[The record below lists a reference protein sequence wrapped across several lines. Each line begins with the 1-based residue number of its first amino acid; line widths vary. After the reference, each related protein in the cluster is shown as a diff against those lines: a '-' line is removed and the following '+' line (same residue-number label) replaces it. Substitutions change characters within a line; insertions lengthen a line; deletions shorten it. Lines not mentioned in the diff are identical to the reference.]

1 MTGTPN
7 SKRRLSA
14 AALVFAGLGAAVPA
28 GFADDLRLIGD
39 SRLSGDVLAIR
50 DDGSVDL
57 ASPLSPD
64 PLRLKASAVRQ
75 VVFSDPFKLPDL
87 PTARVELINGD
98 LLPVL
103 VESLDE
109 DALQVSSPVA
119 GSLKI
124 PRTAIKSLQLG
135 VYPDRFIYSGPGDD
149 RSEWVN
155 DAGNASAWSFSQ
167 GELQIEGPGR
177 IARAL
182 PAAEQFVVRFDFTW
196 SANPNLQFYFA
207 DPLEGQNQAAD
218 RYYLQFGPAGMEVK
232 RESKG
237 PKRWQS
243 LHSLNRQPSHY
254 IASRIHVEI
263 RVDRR
268 QQMLELLINGEFEN
282 RFWDPIAG
290 APTAG
295 GIAFVSNAQPNTT
308 QTIHNVEVLHW
319 DAAGDRHR
327 TEERGDVSVDALIST
342 HGDRMEGNLQE
353 IRQTEEGPVFV
364 FKSDFLDA
372 PAQLGELDVS
382 TIFFAGGEEPAEPVN
397 AHPFSLKLHGN
408 GVLQVASC
416 TFAGEVVEASHPL
429 LGALSLRRNGVTA
442 LERSASKSPDV
453 PKP

>member
-1 MTGTPN
+1 M
-7 SKRRLSA
+7 S
-14 AALVFAGLGAAVPA
+14 
-28 GFADDLRLIGD
+28 FADDLRLLGD

-64 PLRLKASAVRQ
+64 PLRLKASAIRQ

-87 PTARVELINGD
+87 PTARVELTNGD

-103 VESLDE
+103 VESLDK
-109 DALQVSSPVA
+109 DVLHVSSPIA

-124 PRTAIKSLQLG
+124 PRGAIKSLQMG
-135 VYPDRFIYSGPGDD
+135 VYPDRYIYSGPGDD

-155 DAGNASAWSFSQ
+155 EGGTAWSVGQ
-167 GELQIEGPGR
+167 RELEIEGPGR

-182 PAAEQFVVRFDFTW
+182 PAAEQFVVRFDFAW

-207 DPLEGQNQAAD
+207 DPLEGLNQAAD
-218 RYYLQFGPAGMEVK
+218 RYYLQFGAAGMEVK

-237 PKRWQS
+237 PKRWQP
-243 LHSLNRQPSHY
+243 LHSLNRQPGHY

-295 GIAFVSNAQPNTT
+295 GIAFVSNAQPATI
-308 QTIHNVEVLHW
+308 QTIRNIEVLHW

-327 TEERGDVSVDALIST
+327 TEERGDESVDALIST

-353 IRQTEEGPVFV
+353 ILQTEDGPVFV

-382 TIFFAGGEEPAEPVN
+382 TIFFASGEEPAGPVN

-416 TFAGEVVEASHPL
+416 SFAGDVIEAQHPL
-429 LGALSLRRNGVTA
+429 LGPLSLRRNGVTA
-442 LERSASKSPDV
+442 LERSAPKSPAV